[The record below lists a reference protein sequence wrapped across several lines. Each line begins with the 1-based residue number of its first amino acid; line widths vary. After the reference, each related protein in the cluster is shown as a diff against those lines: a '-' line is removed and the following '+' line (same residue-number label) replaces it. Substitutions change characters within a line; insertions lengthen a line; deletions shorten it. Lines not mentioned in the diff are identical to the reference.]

1 MNQAKT
7 LLIRRLNSME
17 ASDIILFSTIAILI
31 LQIYVNKEQSKINE
45 SVLEFMH
52 GINKE
57 LDEIQKK
64 NS

>member
-1 MNQAKT
+1 
-7 LLIRRLNSME
+7 ME